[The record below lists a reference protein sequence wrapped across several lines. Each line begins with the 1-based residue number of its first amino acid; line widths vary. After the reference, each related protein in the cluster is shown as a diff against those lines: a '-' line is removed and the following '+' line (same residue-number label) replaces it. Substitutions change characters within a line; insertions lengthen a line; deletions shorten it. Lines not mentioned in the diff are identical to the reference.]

1 MHVLA
6 CLKEHFLS
14 ACANVCKQMGIH
26 HYLKYLGVQARSDD
40 VIISRIVTKLDCCLP
55 TMPVQR
61 LYSLQGNSFEIEL
74 ELEHF
79 FGEPKALDSFP
90 GGSLGTMYDG

>member
-79 FGEPKALDSFP
+79 LETRKPWTASQGPH
-90 GGSLGTMYDG
+90 